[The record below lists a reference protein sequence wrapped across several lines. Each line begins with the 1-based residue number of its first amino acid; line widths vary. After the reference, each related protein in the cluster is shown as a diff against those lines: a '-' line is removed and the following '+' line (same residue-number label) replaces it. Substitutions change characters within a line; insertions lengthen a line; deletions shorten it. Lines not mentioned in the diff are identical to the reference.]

1 MPCKDEHSG
10 FAVAIKKIDSSDP
23 KFKYAKV
30 AREVRVMRM
39 LKHTRVVR
47 LLDYLEHKDAF
58 YVVLEFVAGGD
69 LFDRI
74 TLRGAMP
81 ECVGAF
87 VTCQVLDALV
97 YMHANGVCH
106 RDIKPENIL
115 MMSAGTQVSVF
126 EPLYLLTSTKVQ
138 ILTQSKFT
146 DESSPL
152 YNHIKIADFGL
163 STDKA
168 RGYCSTMAT
177 PCGTPEFS
185 PPELLNKLVN
195 F

>member
-1 MPCKDEHSG
+1 LVYFFLGVLENVGYTRMGCGASKDGVQIPKRTLSSRYLVQQELSAGSFGACYYATTVRNGVPCKDEQSG

-97 YMHANGVCH
+97 YMHANG
-106 RDIKPENIL
+106 E
-115 MMSAGTQVSVF
+115 
-126 EPLYLLTSTKVQ
+126 ST
-138 ILTQSKFT
+138 
-146 DESSPL
+146 
-152 YNHIKIADFGL
+152 N
-163 STDKA
+163 
-168 RGYCSTMAT
+168 
-177 PCGTPEFS
+177 
-185 PPELLNKLVN
+185 
-195 F
+195 